1 MSHAQVTARL
11 VRVHAVVALALP
23 AVEAFDSAIPAQVFG
38 DRRLGRRYSFT
49 VCAPVR
55 TVRTD
60 VDRVLWARQ
69 IPSDVRVSGHVY
81 DVTTG
86 LVTTVV
92 DAKSRK

>member
-1 MSHAQVTARL
+1 MVIEVLRAPG
-11 VRVHAVVALALP
+11 LA
-23 AVEAFDSAIPAQVFG
+23 D
-38 DRRLGRRYSFT
+38 T
-49 VCAPVR
+49 PVLDPER

-81 DVTTG
+81 DLATG

>member
-1 MSHAQVTARL
+1 MT
-11 VRVHAVVALALP
+11 
-23 AVEAFDSAIPAQVFG
+23 D
-38 DRRLGRRYSFT
+38 T
-49 VCAPVR
+49 PVLDPKR

-81 DVTTG
+81 DLATG